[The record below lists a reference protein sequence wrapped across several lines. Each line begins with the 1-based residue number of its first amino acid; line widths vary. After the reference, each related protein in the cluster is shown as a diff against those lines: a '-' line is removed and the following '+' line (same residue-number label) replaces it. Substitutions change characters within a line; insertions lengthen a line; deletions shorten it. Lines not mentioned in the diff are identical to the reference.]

1 MVQLIV
7 IILVSIVLVMAY
19 QLLTKNKKTLLAFDK
34 SLYNEEVQGWQDL
47 RKEDRNDAN
56 QWCHGSTGIG
66 LSRVLINNEQEEL
79 IVSIDKVL
87 NGYRKVDDGL
97 CHGNMGDIEL
107 LLTYAEKMHKEEF
120 HFFSKV
126 FVLETAK
133 NIDLTGKEKFSTDL
147 GLFNGLAG
155 IGYQLLRVS
164 HPEEVPSVM
173 TLNRF

>member
-1 MVQLIV
+1 M
-7 IILVSIVLVMAY
+7 
-19 QLLTKNKKTLLAFDK
+19 
-34 SLYNEEVQGWQDL
+34 
-47 RKEDRNDAN
+47 
-56 QWCHGSTGIG
+56 
-66 LSRVLINNEQEEL
+66 

-87 NGYRKVDDGL
+87 NGYHKVDDGL
-97 CHGNMGDIEL
+97 CHGNMGDTEL

-126 FVLETAK
+126 LVFETAK
-133 NIDLTGKEKFSTDL
+133 KIDLTGKEKFSTDL